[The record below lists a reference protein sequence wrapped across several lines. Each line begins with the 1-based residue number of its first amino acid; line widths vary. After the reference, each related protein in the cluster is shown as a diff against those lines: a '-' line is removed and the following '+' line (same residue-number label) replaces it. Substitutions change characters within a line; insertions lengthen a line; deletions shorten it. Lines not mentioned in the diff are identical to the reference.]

1 MYAIL
6 GASGNTGSVVAEKL
20 LAGGQKVRVIGRNP
34 AHLGR
39 LQSLGAEACTAD
51 ITDSAGL
58 AQAFDGA
65 TGVYVMVPPN
75 VVSPDVRGY
84 QERVSDAL
92 AAALEKAAVPK
103 VVALSSI
110 GADKPDKTGP
120 VVGLRHLEQKLD
132 GIARLDAVYLRA
144 GYFMENL
151 MPQVGVIR
159 NFGMIAGPLRADL
172 PLPLIATR
180 DIGAVAAELLGKR
193 EFTGKQARELLG
205 QRDVSYA
212 EIATL
217 AGKAIGK
224 PGLSYT
230 QLPPAQLRGAMVQ
243 MGGMSQNMA
252 DLLLEMSES
261 MNSGYMKPLEPRSA
275 SNTTPTSIEAFLAE
289 VFAPRFRDALKATGS

>member
-1 MYAIL
+1 MYAIV
-6 GASGNTGSVVAEKL
+6 GASGNTGSVVAERL
-20 LAGGQKVRVIGRNP
+20 LARGQKVRVIGRNP

-39 LQSLGAEACTAD
+39 LESLGAEVFTAD
-51 ITDSAGL
+51 VTDLAGL

-65 TGVYVMVPPN
+65 TGVYAMVPPN
-75 VVSPDVRGY
+75 VASPDVRGY
-84 QERVSDAL
+84 QERVSDAI
-92 AAALEKAAVPK
+92 AAAIEKAAVPK
-103 VVALSSI
+103 VVALSSV

-120 VVGLRHLEQKLD
+120 VVGLCHLEQKLD
-132 GIARLDAVYLRA
+132 GIARLDAVYLRG

-151 MPQVGVIR
+151 LPQVGVIR

-180 DIGAVAAELLGKR
+180 DIGAAAAELLRKR

-230 QLPPAQLRGAMVQ
+230 QLQPAQLRGAMVQ

-261 MNSGYMKPLEPRSA
+261 LNSGYMKALEPRSA
-275 SNTTPTSIEAFLAE
+275 SNTTPTSLEAFLAE
-289 VFAPRFRDALKATGS
+289 VFAPRFRAG